1 MAAKSSASAD
11 AGKILGH
18 EEIKELIR
26 LVGETGI
33 EEVEIE
39 HGEYRVRI
47 VGRSAPAQV
56 IATAPMHQS
65 GEHAL
70 PVMVQ
75 APSAPAAGAPAAP
88 AKPADEGLHVVKSPM
103 VGTFYRASGP
113 EAAPFCQVG
122 DRVNPNS
129 VLCIVEAMKLMNE
142 IKAEMSGTVRKI
154 LVENGQPVEYGQPLF
169 AIEPA

>member
-11 AGKILGH
+11 AGKVLGH

-56 IATAPMHQS
+56 IAAAPMHQS

-70 PVMVQ
+70 PMMMQ
-75 APSAPAAGAPAAP
+75 APAAAPAAPAAP
-88 AKPADEGLHVVKSPM
+88 AKPVDDGLHTIKSPM

-113 EAAPFCQVG
+113 DAAPFCQVG

>member
-11 AGKILGH
+11 AGKVLGH

-56 IATAPMHQS
+56 IAAAPMHQS
-65 GEHAL
+65 GEHQL
-70 PVMVQ
+70 PMMVQ
-75 APSAPAAGAPAAP
+75 QAPAAPAAAPAAP
-88 AKPADEGLHVVKSPM
+88 AKPADEGLLTIKSPM
-103 VGTFYRASGP
+103 VGTFYRSSSP
-113 EAAPFCQVG
+113 EAQPFCKIG
-122 DRVNPNS
+122 DRVNPNT
-129 VLCIVEAMKLMNE
+129 VMCIVEAMKLMNE
-142 IKAEMSGTVRKI
+142 IKAEVSGTVRKI

-169 AIEPA
+169 AIDPA